1 MHDHALILHPVDMIL
16 QNKVISTTH
25 RQNYTAIVIAT
36 LKEIVLPMNTAIWT
50 IKLTGD
56 MFY

>member
-16 QNKVISTTH
+16 QNKVIYTTH

-36 LKEIVLPMNTAIWT
+36 LKEIVLPMSTATWT
-50 IKLTGD
+50 ITL
-56 MFY
+56 